1 MKKRIAKK
9 IIRFIRSE
17 IKSWTSLE
25 IKRCDS
31 TSSKGKKCVKQ
42 TDHLLWHEDAWRDW
56 WW

>member
-9 IIRFIRSE
+9 IFRFIKSE

-25 IKRCDS
+25 TKRCEA
-31 TSSKGKKCVKQ
+31 TSEKGKKCVKQ
-42 TDHLLWHEDAWRDW
+42 SDHLLWHEDAWRDW